1 MYPVHFM
8 VSENNG
14 TSELSSQLQ
23 RDSPNAQLLTDLL
36 APNSADELSA
46 LMHQMK
52 KDLMLSSTIELFS
65 IQHYAIWPCK
75 IFYLQDRECWLVCKE
90 DLLSKNPSPEAV
102 DSRSEEHINN
112 ILHQNTF
119 YEALLQQLPAEVA
132 VFDPDLKFLF
142 VNQNAIKNE
151 ELRKWLI
158 GRSEIEYWKSKNL
171 PIDKALA
178 RVESFKDAI
187 AQGKSAGVEEVFHPG
202 TENEKH
208 YMRITHPYFKDGAL
222 QFLLTYGIEITA
234 LKKSEKLLIQQN
246 VELEKLNA
254 ELDQFVYS
262 ASHNLRAPL
271 LSMKGLLGL
280 ISLEDTAVGERTLF
294 MNEVYKSIERL
305 DETIHDIIEYSK
317 NTRLD
322 IEPLEVDIDR
332 IIQDAQEDLKFY
344 EDTHVDIQISIAK
357 EATLFSDAR
366 RIKSIIHNI
375 MSNAVKYADTSKDNC
390 WASVQV
396 NLTSTNCSI
405 VISDNGIG
413 IAKENIDRV
422 FDMFYRGTSQRT
434 GSGLGLYIVKEMV
447 QKLGGAMAI
456 ESSIGQGTTIRI
468 DLPNRI

>member
-1 MYPVHFM
+1 MTSSLIFDTALLELMYPVHFM
-8 VSENNG
+8 VSEDSAT
-14 TSELSSQLQ
+14 TSLSTQLN
-23 RDSPNAQLLTDLL
+23 RDFPHAKLLADLL

-75 IFYLQDRECWLVCKE
+75 IFYIQDLDTWLVCKE
-90 DLLSKNPSPEAV
+90 GLLSKNPSPEAV

-119 YEALLQQLPAEVA
+119 YEAMLHQLPAEVA

-171 PIDKALA
+171 PLDKAMQ
-178 RVESFKDAI
+178 RIDSFKDAI
-187 AQGKSAGVEEVFHPG
+187 SNRKSSEVEEVFHPG

-208 YMRITHPYFKDGAL
+208 YMRITHPYFKDDTL
-222 QFLLTYGIEITA
+222 QFLLTYGVDLTA
-234 LKKSEKLLIQQN
+234 LKRSEKLLIQQN
-246 VELEKLNA
+246 MELEKLNA

-280 ISLEDTAVGERTLF
+280 ISLEDTAMSDRTLF

-305 DETIHDIIEYSK
+305 DATIHDIIEYSK
-317 NTRLD
+317 NARLD
-322 IEPLEVDIDR
+322 LIPEQTDIEQFIRTAYNDLRFLEETSV
-332 IIQDAQEDLKFY
+332 ELKVNAITDYDFY
-344 EDTHVDIQISIAK
+344 TEIGRAHV
-357 EATLFSDAR
+357 
-366 RIKSIIHNI
+366 
-375 MSNAVKYADTSKDNC
+375 
-390 WASVQV
+390 
-396 NLTSTNCSI
+396 
-405 VISDNGIG
+405 
-413 IAKENIDRV
+413 
-422 FDMFYRGTSQRT
+422 
-434 GSGLGLYIVKEMV
+434 
-447 QKLGGAMAI
+447 
-456 ESSIGQGTTIRI
+456 
-468 DLPNRI
+468 